1 MSVSNRSANQNT
13 ARQLN
18 HNVGF
23 FFFFLL
29 LKLYNTR
36 KYKNVSNS
44 D

>member
-23 FFFFLL
+23 FFFLFIVE
-29 LKLYNTR
+29 TVQ
-36 KYKNVSNS
+36 YKKIQECK
-44 D
+44 